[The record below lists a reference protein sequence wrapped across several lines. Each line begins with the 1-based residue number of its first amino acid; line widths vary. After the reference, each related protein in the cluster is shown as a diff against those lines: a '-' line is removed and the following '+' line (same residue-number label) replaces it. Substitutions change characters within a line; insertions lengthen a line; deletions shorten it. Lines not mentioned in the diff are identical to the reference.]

1 MKTSEFELQDFK
13 IGDQVLFFRNGINDF
28 RMYWNVIGFDEG
40 MLYIEID
47 EMGFKDKLYID
58 VNDVEKHVKH

>member
-1 MKTSEFELQDFK
+1 MTNIKFQLHDFN
-13 IGDQVLFFRNGINDF
+13 IGDQILFFRNGINDF

-58 VNDVEKHVKH
+58 VNDVEKHVKN

>member
-1 MKTSEFELQDFK
+1 MKKSEFQLQDFN
-13 IGDQVLFFRNGINDF
+13 IGDQVLFYRNVTNDF
-28 RMYWNVIGFDEG
+28 RMYWKVIGFDKG

-58 VNDVEKHVKH
+58 VNDVEKHVKN